1 MAFKRSAVRSRL
13 SPPKRKTRRESCLSF
28 WVSAAEGGLHP
39 SELKCSGWQS
49 HPSAEVLPAA
59 KRSNAAKAARPRR
72 AGGQDLRWLIQ
83 HLKYPNC
90 RNFSHETDPRLWV
103 RICFFGTLPALTS
116 GRGGHF
122 LFPAPYF
129 GAGSCRPRRKFER
142 LPLDSHF
149 PSCHNTCVIIVIYT
163 IISFYT

>member
-28 WVSAAEGGLHP
+28 WVSAVESGLHP
-39 SELKCSGWQS
+39 SGLKCSGWQS

-83 HLKYPNC
+83 HLKYPDC

-103 RICFFGTLPALTS
+103 RICFFRHTARLDVRS
-116 GRGGHF
+116 GRAF
-122 LFPAPYF
+122 SVPRALFRGPDLADR
-129 GAGSCRPRRKFER
+129 AGNLSGS
-142 LPLDSHF
+142 PLTAISLRA
-149 PSCHNTCVIIVIYT
+149 IILV
-163 IISFYT
+163 